1 MFSRCCV
8 WEIDTPFTFKIVAF
22 FSKDLAQLSG
32 WIDLQWLLCW
42 YQKSHHPPSCISYS
56 YTLGNS
62 RWRVCI
68 KNNFTCLNASERHI
82 RLALYLH
89 YTSKVQKN
97 FEFGAKGQKG
107 PEATESS
114 KGSWT
119 YYWRNMLINEANIL
133 LFFDTD
139 LILKDL
145 GR

>member
-107 PEATESS
+107 PEATEFERILNLLLAQYADQWGEHSS
-114 KGSWT
+114 
-119 YYWRNMLINEANIL
+119 
-133 LFFDTD
+133 FFRYRPNTE
-139 LILKDL
+139 
-145 GR
+145 GFG